1 MDRVRWSAGWR
12 ARDDRASGSDVV
24 GAVASAAVD
33 GGEGQRTSSERRA
46 VMASQVANILIVED
60 NPDLAYGLRTGLEIE
75 GYEVTVAE
83 DGETGLARARQWLPD
98 LVILDLMLPGM
109 DGYRVLKSL
118 RDDGLEMPVLILT
131 ARGQEADKVLGFR
144 LGADDYVT
152 KPCGVLELLARVGA
166 LLRRSRMA
174 DRGPHPSL
182 ETIERFGDVEINPAS
197 RTVTKKTQPVALSPK
212 EFDLLLTLVRRRGAV
227 ASRVELLREVWGHR
241 VEVMT
246 RTVDIHIA
254 ELRRKLEDDPS
265 APRHIL
271 TVWKAG
277 YRLEP

>member
-1 MDRVRWSAGWR
+1 MSVSTQPG
-12 ARDDRASGSDVV
+12 
-24 GAVASAAVD
+24 
-33 GGEGQRTSSERRA
+33 
-46 VMASQVANILIVED
+46 NILIVED

-75 GYEVTVAE
+75 GYEVAVAE
-83 DGETGLARARQWLPD
+83 DGETGLARAKQWLPD

-109 DGYRVLKSL
+109 DGYRVLRSL

-166 LLRRSRMA
+166 LLRRSRMTE
-174 DRGPHPSL
+174 RGAHVAGES
-182 ETIERFGDVEINPAS
+182 IERFGDVEINPAS
-197 RTVTKKTQPVALSPK
+197 RTVTKAGQVVALSPK